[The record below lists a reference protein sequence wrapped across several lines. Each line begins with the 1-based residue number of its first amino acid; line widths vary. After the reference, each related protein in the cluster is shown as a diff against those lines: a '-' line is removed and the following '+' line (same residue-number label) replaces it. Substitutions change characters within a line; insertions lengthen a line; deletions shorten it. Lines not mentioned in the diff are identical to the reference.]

1 MHDLPNK
8 IVNHLGFVMNVNL
21 YKKEGKHFIEIVV
34 PLSAVPVSYHGV
46 HHYRNGSTKQE
57 LKGTALNEF
66 ILRKMNIS
74 LERQPTSKTTL
85 EDIDEGAVQSF
96 IQKALRKQRILESA
110 ANSDTYIILK
120 NLELVN
126 EQGVLLLAAVLLFG
140 KNHNGTQRT
149 ARYKIGRFGRFLSD
163 LKHQDRSY

>member
-21 YKKEGKHFIEIVV
+21 YKKEGKHYIEIVV

-57 LKGTALNEF
+57 LK
-66 ILRKMNIS
+66 
-74 LERQPTSKTTL
+74 
-85 EDIDEGAVQSF
+85 GAVQSF

-140 KNHNGTQRT
+140 KTHNGTQRRLVIKSGALESPT
-149 ARYKIGRFGRFLSD
+149 ATLNTKM
-163 LKHQDRSY
+163 